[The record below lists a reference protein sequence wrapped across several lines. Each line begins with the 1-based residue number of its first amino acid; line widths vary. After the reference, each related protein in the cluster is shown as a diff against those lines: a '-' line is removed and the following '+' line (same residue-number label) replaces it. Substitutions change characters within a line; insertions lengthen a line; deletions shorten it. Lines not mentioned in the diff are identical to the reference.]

1 MQYLQCERVSN
12 RLACVMNEECC
23 LGIRNLTEYI
33 WKILV
38 LQQEVNLT
46 AILLVSE
53 KFGKY
58 KH

>member
-1 MQYLQCERVSN
+1 MQCERVSN
-12 RLACVMNEECC
+12 RLVCVMNEECY

-33 WKILV
+33 WKIFV

-53 KFGKY
+53 MFGKY